1 MFAADAQP
9 HVMKG
14 DLLDIDF
21 TIDMDHRKRRRN
33 RTTQSCLNCHTS
45 KRKCDRKR
53 PCQRC
58 IQLGLTGLCVYEVD
72 DPALRDDPD
81 IDETTRL
88 RNRIAELES
97 LVRELR
103 GKPHPRWADP
113 NYYDGDASDKWHTRS
128 QKRGNI
134 AGAALAKQRRQ
145 HTPQPGAPLVKT
157 EPVAEVQHSNCYY
170 RLSPSPPPSATS
182 TTYSMNIGHVP
193 SNHYATNAYEA
204 ACSNGN
210 SGTTGCSPAAYSPS
224 SSASSGMN
232 GNSATNMYRYE
243 NTCACVSDPA
253 ANHSFVAL
261 ARQLEGMSNYLQHLP
276 GHSQSRCSIYRHIQD
291 LKSILHGD
299 ESPKPSSA
307 PTTGPYTN
315 FEGHTSETL
324 RSPVESDLMTPI
336 SIPTSV
342 PMSAPPTPHSLHMLQ
357 WGAENNAHHN
367 GHVNAYF
374 ANPDVYAKT
383 VGAYDVV
390 S

>member
-1 MFAADAQP
+1 MFAADSQP
-9 HVMKG
+9 HVIKG

-21 TIDMDHRKRRRN
+21 TMDMDHRKRRRN

-81 IDETTRL
+81 LDETTRL

-128 QKRGNI
+128 QKRGN
-134 AGAALAKQRRQ
+134 AAAAVALAKQRRPQ
-145 HTPQPGAPLVKT
+145 SPHLATPIIKT
-157 EPVAEVQHSNCYY
+157 EPVADVQHAHCYY

-182 TTYSMNIGHVP
+182 TTYSMNIGQMQ
-193 SNHYATNAYEA
+193 SNQYGTNAYQTTCANGTNGA
-204 ACSNGN
+204 AGYSP
-210 SGTTGCSPAAYSPS
+210 GTYSPS
-224 SSASSGMN
+224 SSSSSGLN
-232 GNSATNMYRYE
+232 GHSPNGIYSYE
-243 NTCACVSDPA
+243 DSCACVSDPA

-261 ARQLEGMSNYLQHLP
+261 ARQLEGMTSYLQQLP
-276 GHSQSRCSIYRHIQD
+276 GHSQTRCSIYRHIQN
-291 LKSILHGD
+291 LKGSLHGD
-299 ESPKPSSA
+299 SSSE
-307 PTTGPYTN
+307 PTLATSYTSYD
-315 FEGHTSETL
+315 GHTSEAL
-324 RSPVESDLMTPI
+324 RSPVETDLMTPLTTI
-336 SIPTSV
+336 STSV
-342 PMSAPPTPHSLHMLQ
+342 PMSGPPTPHSMHMLQ
-357 WGAENNAHHN
+357 WGTDNNAHHN
-367 GHVNAYF
+367 GHVSAYF
-374 ANPDVYAKT
+374 TNADVYAKG